1 MNNEFCLEIKN
12 SNKSFPGVK
21 ALDNAN
27 FKLKKGSIHALVG
40 ENGAGKSTLIK
51 LITGV
56 YKPDSGEIL
65 INNEET
71 NLNSPNDAMLKGI
84 SVVHQERNLIR
95 RFSVGEN
102 LMLNNLP
109 KNSFNLID
117 YTKVSKESK
126 KWLKILDLNI
136 DPETIV
142 SDLTVAKMQLC
153 EIAKALSMQSKILL
167 LDEPTSSVSP
177 QDVENL
183 FKLLKKIVKEEGV
196 SVVFVSHK
204 LEEVFQICDYV
215 TVLRDG
221 KNACESEKIESL
233 DRKQL
238 VKLMIGRDEQ
248 IVKSNKIIDHNNN
261 NRIME
266 LENINTYL
274 GHKSINLFLNKGE
287 ILGLYG
293 LVGAGRTELA
303 KSIVGIEKILSGN
316 LKLNSKP
323 IKISSAKEAL
333 EKYRIGYISEDRK
346 KEGLILMHNVLDN
359 TGITVWSQLK
369 KFFNFLNDS
378 TIGKKVIPY
387 IDKLEVKTPSNYQL
401 TSNLSGGNQQKISV
415 AKWLVA
421 GTDILFIDEPTVG
434 IDIKTKGYL
443 HELIIDLSKSGT
455 SIVLISSDMPE
466 MISLADRI
474 IVMKNFMIKGEKINN
489 HDYKSMSSS
498 IMEFIHD

>member
-167 LDEPTSSVSP
+167 LDEPTSSLSP

-196 SVVFVSHK
+196 SIVFVSHK

-248 IVKSNKIIDHNNN
+248 IVKSNKIIDDNNKK
-261 NRIME
+261 IIE
-266 LENINTYL
+266 LENVNTYL
-274 GHKSINLFLNKGE
+274 GHKGINLFLKKGE

-359 TGITVWSQLK
+359 TGITIWSQLK
-369 KFFNFLNDS
+369 KFFNFLDDS

-387 IDKLEVKTPSNYQL
+387 IEKLEVKTPSNYQL

-415 AKWLVA
+415 AKWLAA

-474 IVMKNFMIKGEKINN
+474 VVMKNFMVKGEKINN

>member
-1 MNNEFCLEIKN
+1 MNSEYCLEIKN
-12 SNKSFPGVK
+12 SNKTFPGVK

-56 YKPDSGEIL
+56 YKPESGEIL
-65 INNEET
+65 INDEKT
-71 NLNSPNDAMLKGI
+71 NLNSPNDAMLKGV

-117 YTKVSKESK
+117 YNEVSKQSK
-126 KWLKILDLNI
+126 KWLDILDLDI
-136 DPETIV
+136 DPETVV

-167 LDEPTSSVSP
+167 LDEPTSSLSP
-177 QDVENL
+177 KDVGNL
-183 FKLLKKIVKEEGV
+183 FKLLKKIVSEEGV
-196 SVVFVSHK
+196 SIVFVSHK

-221 KNACESEKIESL
+221 KNACESEKIETL

-238 VKLMIGRDEQ
+238 VKLMIGREEQ
-248 IVKSNKIIDHNNN
+248 IVQSNKKIDDNSHKVL
-261 NRIME
+261 E
-266 LENINTYL
+266 LENVNTYL
-274 GHKSINLFLNKGE
+274 GHKKINLYLKKGE

-303 KSIVGIEKILSGN
+303 KSIVGIEKVLSGN
-316 LKLNSKP
+316 IKLNSKP
-323 IKISSAKEAL
+323 IQISSAKEAL

-369 KFFNFLNDS
+369 KFFNFLDDS
-378 TIGKKVIPY
+378 TIGKKVVPY
-387 IDKLEVKTPSNYQL
+387 IEKLEVKTPSNYQL

-415 AKWLVA
+415 AKWLAA

-434 IDIKTKGYL
+434 IDVKTKGYL
-443 HELIIDLSKSGT
+443 HELIINLSKSGT
-455 SIVLISSDMPE
+455 TIVLISSDMPE

-474 IVMKNFMIKGEKINN
+474 IVMKNFIIKGEINN
-489 HDYKSMSSS
+489 DHNYQSMSSS

>member
-1 MNNEFCLEIKN
+1 MNSEYCLEINN
-12 SNKSFPGVK
+12 SNKTFPGVK

-51 LITGV
+51 ILTGV
-56 YKPDSGEIL
+56 YKPDSGEII
-65 INNEET
+65 INDEKI
-71 NLNSPNDAMLKGI
+71 NLNSPNDAILKGI
-84 SVVHQERNLIR
+84 SVVHQERNLIG

-109 KNSFNLID
+109 KNSLNLID
-117 YTKVSKESK
+117 YNEVFKQSK
-126 KWLKILDLNI
+126 KWLDILDLDI
-136 DPETIV
+136 SPETIV

-153 EIAKALSMQSKILL
+153 EIAKALSMESKILL
-167 LDEPTSSVSP
+167 LDEPTSSISP
-177 QDVENL
+177 QDANNL
-183 FKLLKKIVKEEGV
+183 FKLLKKIVSKEGV

-221 KNACESEKIESL
+221 KNACESEKIATL

-238 VKLMIGRDEQ
+238 VKLMIGREEQ
-248 IVKSNKIIDHNNN
+248 VVKSKKLFENNN
-261 NRIME
+261 NKILE

-274 GHKSINLFLNKGE
+274 GHKSINLSLYKGE

-303 KSIVGIEKILSGN
+303 KSIVGIEKIISGN
-316 LKLNSKP
+316 LKLNSKS
-323 IKISSAKEAL
+323 IKINSAKEAL
-333 EKYRIGYISEDRK
+333 EKYKIGYISEDRK
-346 KEGLILMHNVLDN
+346 KEGLILMHSVLDN
-359 TGITVWSQLK
+359 TGITIWSQLK
-369 KFFNFLNDS
+369 RFFNFLNDS
-378 TIGKKVIPY
+378 TIGKKVTPY
-387 IDKLEVKTPSNYQL
+387 IQKLEVKTPSNYQL
-401 TSNLSGGNQQKISV
+401 VSNLSGGNQQKISV
-415 AKWLVA
+415 AKWLAA

-434 IDIKTKGYL
+434 IDVKTKGYL

-474 IVMKNFMIKGEKINN
+474 IVMKNFIIKGEKNN
-489 HDYKSMSSS
+489 DHNYQSMSSS